1 MIGRL
6 SQCCP
11 TCHRTTYLL
20 AGEARWSCDCG
31 ITYTAHVEDGLVSVY
46 WSKEGKSDLL
56 FAVRVK
62 VSFPAH
68 EKMAAALRGRRK
80 PASSA

>member
-11 TCHRTTYLL
+11 ICHRTTYLL
-20 AGEARWSCDCG
+20 AGEAQWSCACD

-46 WSKEGKSDLL
+46 WSKDGTSDLL
-56 FAVRVK
+56 FAAKVEVTFPPRKQVSLPPDKRKQRV
-62 VSFPAH
+62 
-68 EKMAAALRGRRK
+68 G
-80 PASSA
+80 